1 MIRIAMRLL
10 GTGAALA
17 LAACASAPLHYYTL
31 VAPAAESAGGG
42 VAPAGDT
49 PVSSGQPS
57 LPFELLPVSVPAQVD
72 QPQLVVRE
80 GGQGVAL
87 LGSERW
93 IAPLNDEVRSALS
106 ADLARELHSQDVSG
120 LPGNDKPLLRI
131 KLDLRRFDSQ
141 PGSYALIEGAW
152 SVRLLRGQHPAAL
165 ACTSRINETVGPGYD
180 ALVQGHQRAIGA
192 LAAQI
197 AAAARLLG
205 NDQTPVCPAG

>member
-31 VAPAAESAGGG
+31 VAPAS
-42 VAPAGDT
+42 DT
-49 PVSSGQPS
+49 PTSSMTPS

-87 LGSERW
+87 LGGERW
-93 IAPLNDEVRSALS
+93 IAPLSDEVRSALS
-106 ADLARELHSQDVSG
+106 ADLARELNSQDVSG
-120 LPGNDKPLLRI
+120 MPGNDKPVLRI

-141 PGSYALIEGAW
+141 PGSYALIEGEW
-152 SVRLLRGQHPAAL
+152 SVRLLRGNHAATL
-165 ACTSRINETVGPGYD
+165 ACTSRINEAVGSGYA

-197 AAAARLLG
+197 ARAARSLG
-205 NDQTPVCPAG
+205 NGQSPVCPAG